1 MSLTAWDTKEKAAR
15 ERAEALNSF
24 EAYMFVCT
32 LLLLLPP
39 PELLFRYMMREKLD
53 ESAEWKAVT
62 NEEQRQAC
70 TEAVAAAV
78 NWFDEEVGVDTNT
91 SQFEQQLRKLKK
103 LGDPIEFRVQVQ
115 TLVCIPHSA
124 QDLQRCHS
132 HAEYCNAYY
141 HHLHHVS
148 FLGKCRSCR

>member
-1 MSLTAWDTKEKAAR
+1 MPSAAFALPLCNNLTRDRLALTAWDTKEKAAR

-24 EAYMFVCT
+24 EAYMFVYT
-32 LLLLLPP
+32 LQLLLLLLPP
-39 PELLFRYMMREKLD
+39 PQLPFRYMMREKLD

-91 SQFEQQLRKLKK
+91 SQ
-103 LGDPIEFRVQVQ
+103 V
-115 TLVCIPHSA
+115 TM
-124 QDLQRCHS
+124 
-132 HAEYCNAYY
+132 
-141 HHLHHVS
+141 
-148 FLGKCRSCR
+148 RSS